1 MRLFLVLVTIKSF
14 VLTAPYYV
22 TSHED
27 NKLNLCAKFGGCSLS
42 SFGDFDPFL
51 FPSNFS
57 FGPWTIVH
65 GGQKIES
72 A

>member
-42 SFGDFDPFL
+42 SFGDFDPFCFL
-51 FPSNFS
+51 QIFLLD
-57 FGPWTIVH
+57 H
-65 GGQKIES
+65 GL
-72 A
+72 